1 MAPRRKKLDECRAE
15 FLASHHGMADYL
27 APRRRMP
34 ACPGEERVMTNVLS
48 SAIAAGGPLGVI
60 ASMITP
66 AFLILSAA
74 NLINSAL
81 ARLARAVDRAR
92 AVGTELRAA
101 RAAGDSKRIAA
112 LQAAIKKYGGRGS
125 LMQLALAAFYLAIG
139 CFVATSIAIA
149 ITHVAHNSTLWLPAW
164 LTIAGAVL
172 LFIGTVV
179 LFAENRIA
187 TRMLREEIADV
198 LEGA

>member
-1 MAPRRKKLDECRAE
+1 MAL
-15 FLASHHGMADYL
+15 YL

-34 ACPGEERVMTNVLS
+34 ACPGEENGMTNVLS
-48 SAIAAGGPLGVI
+48 GAIAGGGPLGVI

-81 ARLARAVDRAR
+81 VRLARAVDRAR
-92 AVGTELRAA
+92 AVGGELRAA
-101 RAAGDSKRIAA
+101 RASGDSQRVSA
-112 LQAAIKKYGGRGS
+112 LQAAISGYATRGS
-125 LMQLALAAFYLAIG
+125 LVQLALAAFYLAIG

-149 ITHVAHNSTLWLPAW
+149 ISDVSHNSSLWLPAW
-164 LTIAGAVL
+164 LTIAGAML
-172 LFIGTVV
+172 LFAGTAV
-179 LFAENRIA
+179 LFTENRIA
-187 TRMLREEIADV
+187 TRMLRAEIADV